1 MGTTSCTRTGSIIIV
16 DHEAM
21 DRSRR
26 IGADARAAL
35 TRLARLVVGRQ
46 RDRLTTAPG
55 WTFLTNHGHA
65 LVCIA
70 RNGDIRLR
78 DLASS
83 IGITERTA
91 QIIVN
96 DLAEAD
102 YVTRT
107 RVGNRSHYTVR
118 ADRPFRHP
126 VEIDHSVGAL
136 LAVVASTK
144 GEPGP

>member
-1 MGTTSCTRTGSIIIV
+1 
-16 DHEAM
+16 M
-21 DRSRR
+21 DRYPRTE
-26 IGADARAAL
+26 ADAHAAL
-35 TRLARLVVGRQ
+35 NCLARLVVGRVG
-46 RDRLTTAPG
+46 DRLTPATG

-78 DLASS
+78 DLASN
-83 IGITERTA
+83 IGVTERTA

-96 DLAEAD
+96 DLADAG

-118 ADRPFRHP
+118 PDRPFRHP

-136 LAVVASTK
+136 LAVVAPSER
-144 GEPGP
+144 EPGS

>member
-1 MGTTSCTRTGSIIIV
+1 MGLG
-16 DHEAM
+16 
-21 DRSRR
+21 
-26 IGADARAAL
+26 
-35 TRLARLVVGRQ
+35 RLVVGRGADE
-46 RDRLTTAPG
+46 RGSIPG

-83 IGITERTA
+83 IGVTERTA

-96 DLAEAD
+96 DLAEAG

-136 LAVVASTK
+136 LAVVASNK
-144 GEPGP
+144 GEPDP

>member
-1 MGTTSCTRTGSIIIV
+1 MSTPTR
-16 DHEAM
+16 EQ
-21 DRSRR
+21 
-26 IGADARAAL
+26 
-35 TRLARLVVGRQ
+35 RL
-46 RDRLTTAPG
+46 PSPS

-70 RNGDIRLR
+70 RNEDIRLR
-78 DLASS
+78 DLASTM
-83 IGITERTA
+83 GVTERTA

-96 DLAEAD
+96 DLANAG

-136 LAVVASTK
+136 LAVIVPPT
-144 GEPGP
+144 GEPDT